1 MVKATTEH
9 FRKMFGADPAMTFVA
24 PGRVNLIGEHTDYN
38 DGFVLPCAIDFHV
51 AACISPAED
60 SELQVAAVAFP
71 HDLAKI
77 DLLASFD
84 RDKTMKWSNY
94 VRGVSRELQV
104 NMRAGYEWRV
114 YERTREHKH
123 KNTNTNTTHIRR
135 SGATSSRAP
144 SWRWAVTC
152 RKVAG

>member
-9 FRKMFGADPAMTFVA
+9 FKKMFGADPAMTFVA

-60 SELQVAAVAFP
+60 SELHVAAVAFP
-71 HDLAKI
+71 DDLAKI
-77 DLLASFD
+77 DLSASFD
-84 RDKTMKWSNY
+84 KDKTMKWSNY

-104 NMRAGYEWRV
+104 TMSTRKQVDVHTLKQDAG
-114 YERTREHKH
+114 
-123 KNTNTNTTHIRR
+123 
-135 SGATSSRAP
+135 
-144 SWRWAVTC
+144 
-152 RKVAG
+152 

>member
-1 MVKATTEH
+1 MLTRFVCLLLASGPVVKATTEH
-9 FRKMFGADPAMTFVA
+9 FKKMFGADPALTFVA

-71 HDLAKI
+71 NDLAKI
-77 DLLASFD
+77 DLSASFD
-84 RDKTMKWSNY
+84 KDKTMKWSNY

-104 NMRAGYEWRV
+104 TCALAMSGGCAHVTSAKHTHTQDAGWL
-114 YERTREHKH
+114 
-123 KNTNTNTTHIRR
+123 
-135 SGATSSRAP
+135 
-144 SWRWAVTC
+144 
-152 RKVAG
+152 